1 MINHTHTETTKINF
15 LKIEE
20 RLLQINDPKL
30 FTNYVFSRRAD
41 YLFRNVPTLIVAT
54 GGSKA
59 VAYYLKM
66 FLEANGN
73 LCELIE
79 PRDYFYKK
87 NVEQYKNLFVI
98 SNSGKSNGLLEIL
111 RSFPNESFLITS
123 EYIYQEDDYTHK
135 AGFYQN
141 EDAPLFNIL
150 YWSNGKYKEREK
162 SFISIIPT
170 LGPMLMFLELSILKE
185 NKKGE
190 LTKEDI
196 IKINDKLKQ
205 LLKKSEARINNLNFN
220 FKDTNL
226 IQIMS
231 GYDTTCS
238 ASILESNMI
247 ETGTS
252 SVVIHD
258 KGSYCHGRSN
268 LLFQNPSS
276 PIIYLAHQMT
286 CLDNEL
292 LSILAQ
298 EYPNIFLFHTL
309 DEEVSI
315 FWKEY
320 YLALQMY
327 FLSKKI
333 ADDKEIDLTMP
344 EYNPKVIEKLY
355 RYKGEM

>member
-1 MINHTHTETTKINF
+1 MINHKNTEEAKINF
-15 LKIEE
+15 SKIEE
-20 RLLQINDPKL
+20 RLLQINDPNL
-30 FTNYVFSRRAD
+30 FTNFGFSRNG
-41 YLFRNVPTLIVAT
+41 YIFKNGPTLIVAT

-66 FLEANGN
+66 FLESIET
-73 LCELIE
+73 LCEVIE
-79 PRDYFYKK
+79 PRDYFYKT
-87 NVEQYKNLFVI
+87 NINLFKNLIVL
-98 SNSGKSNGLLEIL
+98 SSSGKSNGILEIL
-111 RSFPNESFLITS
+111 RSFTGSGYLITS
-123 EYIYQEDDYTHK
+123 EYVQEEEDYTYT
-135 AGFYQN
+135 AGYFKN
-141 EDAPLFNIL
+141 ELASLFDIL
-150 YWSNGKYKEREK
+150 YWSNGKYIDREK

-170 LGPMLMFLELSILKE
+170 LAPMLMFLELSILKE

-190 LTKEDI
+190 LLEEDL
-196 IKINDKLKQ
+196 IKINNKLKQ
-205 LLKKSEARINNLNFN
+205 LLNKSKERINNFKFN

-238 ASILESNMI
+238 SSILESNMI

-252 SVVIHD
+252 SVVVHD

-268 LLFQNPSS
+268 LLFQNPES
-276 PIIYLAHQMT
+276 PIIYLAHQMKD
-286 CLDNEL
+286 LDNEL
-292 LSILAQ
+292 LPILTQ

-309 DEEVSI
+309 DEDVSI

-327 FLSKKI
+327 YLSKKI
-333 ADDKEIDLTMP
+333 AEDKGIDLTMP
-344 EYNPKVIEKLY
+344 EYNPRVVKKLY

>member
-1 MINHTHTETTKINF
+1 MKHTHTETTEINF
-15 LKIEE
+15 SKLEE
-20 RLLQINDPKL
+20 RLFQINDPKL
-30 FTNYVFSRRAD
+30 FTNFGFSRQAE

-59 VAYYLKM
+59 AAYYLKM
-66 FLEANGN
+66 FLESRET
-73 LCELIE
+73 LCEVIE

-87 NVEQYKNLFVI
+87 NINQFKNLIVL

-111 RSFPNESFLITS
+111 KSFPSSYLITS
-123 EYIYQEDDYTHK
+123 EYVRQEDDYIHT
-135 AGFYQN
+135 AGYFGN
-141 EDAPLFNIL
+141 ESTPLFDIL
-150 YWSNGKYKEREK
+150 YWSNVEYKEREK

-170 LGPMLMFLELSILKE
+170 LAPMLMFLELSILKE
-185 NKKGE
+185 TKKDE
-190 LTKEDI
+190 LSSKDLM
-196 IKINDKLKQ
+196 KINDKLKQ
-205 LLKKSEARINNLNFN
+205 LLEKSKERIYNLNFN

-226 IQIMS
+226 IQILS

-238 ASILESNMI
+238 SSILESNMI

-252 SVVIHD
+252 SVVVHD

-268 LLFQNPSS
+268 LLFQNPES
-276 PIIYLAHQMT
+276 PIIYLAHQMKG
-286 CLDNEL
+286 LDNEL
-292 LSILAQ
+292 LPILMQ

-309 DEEVSI
+309 DEDASI

-333 ADDKEIDLTMP
+333 ADDKGIDLTMP
-344 EYNPKVIEKLY
+344 DYNPQIVKKLY
-355 RYKGEM
+355 KYKGEM

>member
-1 MINHTHTETTKINF
+1 MKHTHTETTEINF
-15 LKIEE
+15 SKLEE
-20 RLLQINDPKL
+20 RLFQINDPKL
-30 FTNYVFSRRAD
+30 FTNFGFSRQAE

-59 VAYYLKM
+59 AAYYLKM
-66 FLEANGN
+66 FLESRET
-73 LCELIE
+73 LCEVIE

-87 NVEQYKNLFVI
+87 NINQFKNLIVL

-111 RSFPNESFLITS
+111 RSFPGSSYLITS
-123 EYIYQEDDYTHK
+123 EYVRQEEDYTHT
-135 AGFYQN
+135 AGYFEN
-141 EDAPLFNIL
+141 ESAPLFDIL

-170 LGPMLMFLELSILKE
+170 LAPMLMFLELSILKE
-185 NKKGE
+185 TKKGE
-190 LTKEDI
+190 LSSKDLM
-196 IKINDKLKQ
+196 KINDKLKQ
-205 LLKKSEARINNLNFN
+205 LLEKSKERIYNLNFN

-226 IQIMS
+226 IQILS
-231 GYDTTCS
+231 GYDTTCAS
-238 ASILESNMI
+238 SILESNMI

-252 SVVIHD
+252 SVVVHD

-268 LLFQNPSS
+268 LLFQNETS
-276 PIIYLAHQMT
+276 PIIYLAHQMKG
-286 CLDNEL
+286 LDNEL
-292 LSILAQ
+292 LPILIQ

-309 DEEVSI
+309 DEDASI

-333 ADDKEIDLTMP
+333 ADDKGIDLTMP
-344 EYNPKVIEKLY
+344 EYNPQVIRKLY
-355 RYKGEM
+355 KYKGEM

>member
-1 MINHTHTETTKINF
+1 MINHKHTEETKVNF
-15 LKIEE
+15 SKIEE
-20 RLLQINDPKL
+20 RLLQINYPKL
-30 FTNYVFSRRAD
+30 FTNFQFSRQAG

-59 VAYYLKM
+59 AAYYLKM
-66 FLEANGN
+66 FLESRET
-73 LCELIE
+73 LCEIIE
-79 PRDYFYKK
+79 PRDYFYKR
-87 NVEQYKNLFVI
+87 NINQFKNLIVL

-111 RSFPNESFLITS
+111 RDFPDSSYLITS
-123 EYIYQEDDYTHK
+123 EYIHQEDDYTNT
-135 AGFYQN
+135 AGYFSN
-141 EDAPLFNIL
+141 ESAPLFDIL
-150 YWSNGKYKEREK
+150 YWSNGEYKEREK

-170 LGPMLMFLELSILKE
+170 LAPMLMFLELSILKE
-185 NKKGE
+185 TKKGE
-190 LTKEDI
+190 LSSEDLM
-196 IKINDKLKQ
+196 KINDKLKQ
-205 LLKKSEARINNLNFN
+205 LLEKSKERVNNLNFN

-238 ASILESNMI
+238 SSILESNMI

-252 SVVIHD
+252 SVVVHD

-268 LLFQNPSS
+268 LLFQNPES
-276 PIIYLAHQMT
+276 PIIYLAHQMKG
-286 CLDNEL
+286 LDNEL
-292 LSILAQ
+292 LPILTQ

-309 DEEVSI
+309 DEDVSI

-327 FLSKKI
+327 FLSKKV
-333 ADDKEIDLTMP
+333 AEDKGIDLTMP
-344 EYNPKVIEKLY
+344 EYNPQVVKKLY